1 MQSGFLIKILLLLS
15 LVGSSYPAATQTQF
29 TGNVVNSNSF
39 RPLAY
44 VNIGIAYKNIGT
56 TTLADGS
63 FSIIIPEEY
72 LIDTLTFSMVGYYDV
87 KLPIKEF
94 HNKENKTI
102 PLREKS
108 TVLNEVTV
116 TADKLVEKRFGIK
129 RRNTL
134 IHFTDGMFQE
144 SNDIFEIGQ
153 VIKFK
158 NFPTQITSVNL
169 HMNESRDDSATFR
182 INFYSYDDNQV
193 GRRIVEKSIIQRHP
207 VKTGWLRFDLNEY
220 NIVLKGKFMVAI
232 EFLPEIKK
240 KTKPIYYEVKLGGTS
255 KSFYRR
261 NSLGTWNSPPH
272 HYCMHITALVDK
284 SIQEDEEDLA
294 PVPTLIIKSELV
306 KGSFNIFV
314 RLPKNYNRNNPEK
327 YPVIYHVDGNAYFNH
342 ISNSVQQLNKNKEFT
357 REPIVVGIGYE
368 NAYVMD
374 SLRNRD
380 YTFPEAL
387 PQDSFLLS
395 GGGENFYQFI
405 KSELIPQIDKTYQTD
420 TTYRTIM
427 GHSLGGYFTLYA
439 LMRDL
444 YTQPLFNNYIAASP
458 SIFYCDNYLFK
469 KFRGFLTNDQ
479 RSKKLKLFM
488 TMGQMEIGNDRSGGF
503 AHFTQLLSD
512 FKFLQLNTKVFKGL
526 EHMGTAVPS
535 FEEGI
540 DWVF

>member
-1 MQSGFLIKILLLLS
+1 
-15 LVGSSYPAATQTQF
+15 
-29 TGNVVNSNSF
+29 
-39 RPLAY
+39 
-44 VNIGIAYKNIGT
+44 
-56 TTLADGS
+56 
-63 FSIIIPEEY
+63 
-72 LIDTLTFSMVGYYDV
+72 
-87 KLPIKEF
+87 
-94 HNKENKTI
+94 
-102 PLREKS
+102 
-108 TVLNEVTV
+108 
-116 TADKLVEKRFGIK
+116 
-129 RRNTL
+129 
-134 IHFTDGMFQE
+134 
-144 SNDIFEIGQ
+144 
-153 VIKFK
+153 
-158 NFPTQITSVNL
+158 
-169 HMNESRDDSATFR
+169 
-182 INFYSYDDNQV
+182 
-193 GRRIVEKSIIQRHP
+193 
-207 VKTGWLRFDLNEY
+207 
-220 NIVLKGKFMVAI
+220 
-232 EFLPEIKK
+232 
-240 KTKPIYYEVKLGGTS
+240 
-255 KSFYRR
+255 
-261 NSLGTWNSPPH
+261 
-272 HYCMHITALVDK
+272 
-284 SIQEDEEDLA
+284 
-294 PVPTLIIKSELV
+294 
-306 KGSFNIFV
+306 
-314 RLPKNYNRNNPEK
+314 
-327 YPVIYHVDGNAYFNH
+327 
-342 ISNSVQQLNKNKEFT
+342 
-357 REPIVVGIGYE
+357 
-368 NAYVMD
+368 MD